1 MMNQKK
7 TRKKKQNLSKKKKL
21 SKNLYQNLDE
31 ETIEKYLDE
40 IGKIK
45 LLSYKEEIIL
55 ARKIRM
61 GYNEKATQYEKKIAK
76 KCMDLL
82 IKSNLRF
89 VVSIAKKYQNQGL
102 SFSDLINE
110 GNMGL
115 IKGICRFDERKGYKC
130 ISYSVWWIRQSIL
143 QAISEQSRG
152 IRCPT
157 NKIAFYNKVNQFI
170 LKFEQ
175 KFKIKPTIKEISDT
189 LKCTEKEV
197 DEALLN
203 SYKLPSLD
211 APLSEGEEP
220 VNLYEI
226 LKNENCENA
235 EENLEFDSFN
245 EEIQSILK
253 TLPEREAK
261 IIKLHFGLGCS
272 PHSLEEIAKILKLT
286 RERCRQIEIHTLK
299 RLRHT
304 SKIRKLL
311 KFCPGSYL
319 NY

>member
-1 MMNQKK
+1 MILNQPM
-7 TRKKKQNLSKKKKL
+7 RPQIQKKKQKL
-21 SKNLYQNLDE
+21 YKNLDE
-31 ETIEKYLDE
+31 ETIEKYLEE

-55 ARKIRM
+55 AIKIRR
-61 GYNEKATQYEKKIAK
+61 GYNENATQYEKKIAK
-76 KCMDLL
+76 KCIDLL

-130 ISYSVWWIRQSIL
+130 ISYCVWWIRQSIL

-157 NKIAFYNKVNQFI
+157 NKIAFYNKVNKFI

-175 KFKIKPTIKEISDT
+175 KFQIKPTIKEISDT

-211 APLSEGEEP
+211 APLNEEEEP
-220 VNLYEI
+220 VNWYEI
-226 LKNENCENA
+226 LKNKNCENA
-235 EENLEFDSFN
+235 EEKLELDSLK
-245 EEIQSILK
+245 EEIQSVLK

-304 SKIRKLL
+304 SKFRQLISFL
-311 KFCPGSYL
+311 Y
-319 NY
+319 

>member
-1 MMNQKK
+1 MDQLKMKPN
-7 TRKKKQNLSKKKKL
+7 TNNKL
-21 SKNLYQNLDE
+21 SQNLDE
-31 ETIEKYLDE
+31 ETIEKYLEE
-40 IGKIK
+40 IGQIK

-55 ARKIRM
+55 ARKIRR

-130 ISYSVWWIRQSIL
+130 ISYCVWWIRQSIL

-157 NKIAFYNKVNQFI
+157 NKIAFYNKVNKFI
-170 LKFEQ
+170 LKFEP
-175 KFKIKPTIKEISDT
+175 KFQRKPTRKEISDT

-211 APLSEGEEP
+211 APLNEGEEP

-235 EENLEFDSFN
+235 EENLEFDSLK
-245 EEIQSILK
+245 EEIQSVLK

-261 IIKLHFGLGCS
+261 IIKLHFGLGCY

-304 SKIRKLL
+304 SKMRQLI
-311 KFCPGSYL
+311 SYL
-319 NY
+319 Y

>member
-1 MMNQKK
+1 MILNQPLKPQNQIQKMIKNKNQK
-7 TRKKKQNLSKKKKL
+7 
-21 SKNLYQNLDE
+21 LYQNLDE
-31 ETIEKYLDE
+31 ETIEKYLEE

-55 ARKIRM
+55 ARKIRR
-61 GYNEKATQYEKKIAK
+61 GYNDKATQYEKKIAK
-76 KCMDLL
+76 KCIDLL

-130 ISYSVWWIRQSIL
+130 ISYCVWWIRQSIL

-157 NKIAFYNKVNQFI
+157 NKIAFYNKVNKFI

-175 KFKIKPTIKEISDT
+175 NFQIKPTIKEISDT

-197 DEALLN
+197 EEALLN

-211 APLSEGEEP
+211 APLNEGEEP

-226 LKNENCENA
+226 FQNENCENA
-235 EENLEFDSFN
+235 EEKLEFDSLK
-245 EEIQSILK
+245 EEIQSVLN

-261 IIKLHFGLGCS
+261 IIKLHFGLGCY

-304 SKIRKLL
+304 SKIRKLISFL
-311 KFCPGSYL
+311 Y
-319 NY
+319 

>member
-1 MMNQKK
+1 MILNQPLKPQNQIQK
-7 TRKKKQNLSKKKKL
+7 MIKNKKQK
-21 SKNLYQNLDE
+21 LYQNLDE
-31 ETIEKYLDE
+31 ETIEKYLEE

-55 ARKIRM
+55 ARKIRR
-61 GYNEKATQYEKKIAK
+61 GYNDKATQYEKKIAK
-76 KCMDLL
+76 KCIDLL

-130 ISYSVWWIRQSIL
+130 ISYCVWWIRQSIL

-157 NKIAFYNKVNQFI
+157 NKIAFYNKVNKFI

-175 KFKIKPTIKEISDT
+175 NFQIKPTIKEISDT

-211 APLSEGEEP
+211 APLNEGEEP

-226 LKNENCENA
+226 FQNENCENA
-235 EENLEFDSFN
+235 EEKLEFDSLK
-245 EEIQSILK
+245 EEIQSVLN

-261 IIKLHFGLGCS
+261 IIKLHFGLGCY

-304 SKIRKLL
+304 SKIRKLISFL
-311 KFCPGSYL
+311 Y
-319 NY
+319 

>member
-1 MMNQKK
+1 MILNQPLKPQNKIKKMIKNKNQK
-7 TRKKKQNLSKKKKL
+7 
-21 SKNLYQNLDE
+21 LYQNLDE
-31 ETIEKYLDE
+31 ETIEKYLEE

-55 ARKIRM
+55 ARKIRR

-76 KCMDLL
+76 KCIDLL

-130 ISYSVWWIRQSIL
+130 ISYCVWWIRQSIL

-157 NKIAFYNKVNQFI
+157 NKIAFYNKVNKFI

-175 KFKIKPTIKEISDT
+175 NFQIKPTIKEISDT

-197 DEALLN
+197 EEALLN

-211 APLSEGEEP
+211 APLNEGEEP

-226 LKNENCENA
+226 FQNENCENA
-235 EENLEFDSFN
+235 EEKLELDSLK
-245 EEIQSILK
+245 EEIQSVLN

-261 IIKLHFGLGCS
+261 IIKLHFGLGCY

-304 SKIRKLL
+304 SKIRKLISFL
-311 KFCPGSYL
+311 Y
-319 NY
+319 

>member
-1 MMNQKK
+1 MILNKPIKPHNTIKKMIQKK
-7 TRKKKQNLSKKKKL
+7 KHK
-21 SKNLYQNLDE
+21 LYQNLDE
-31 ETIEKYLDE
+31 ETIEKYLEE

-55 ARKIRM
+55 SRKIRR
-61 GYNEKATQYEKKIAK
+61 GYNENATQYEKKIAK
-76 KCMDLL
+76 KCIDLL

-130 ISYSVWWIRQSIL
+130 ISYCVWWIRQSIL

-157 NKIAFYNKVNQFI
+157 NKIAFYNKVNKFI

-175 KFKIKPTIKEISDT
+175 KFQIQPTIKEISDT

-211 APLSEGEEP
+211 APLNEGEEP
-220 VNLYEI
+220 VNWYEI
-226 LKNENCENA
+226 LKNETCENA
-235 EENLEFDSFN
+235 EEKLELDSLK
-245 EEIQSILK
+245 EEIQSVLK

-304 SKIRKLL
+304 SKMRKLISFL
-311 KFCPGSYL
+311 Y
-319 NY
+319 

>member
-1 MMNQKK
+1 MILNKPMRPQIQ
-7 TRKKKQNLSKKKKL
+7 KKKQK
-21 SKNLYQNLDE
+21 LYQNLDE
-31 ETIEKYLDE
+31 ETIEKYLEE
-40 IGKIK
+40 IVKIK

-55 ARKIRM
+55 ARKIRR
-61 GYNEKATQYEKKIAK
+61 GYNENATQYEKKIAK
-76 KCMDLL
+76 KCIDLL

-130 ISYSVWWIRQSIL
+130 ISYCVWWIRQSIL

-157 NKIAFYNKVNQFI
+157 NKIAFYNKVNKFI

-175 KFKIKPTIKEISDT
+175 KFQIKPTIKEISDT

-211 APLSEGEEP
+211 APLNEEEEP
-220 VNLYEI
+220 VNWYEI
-226 LKNENCENA
+226 LTNKNCENA
-235 EENLEFDSFN
+235 EEKLELDSLK
-245 EEIQSILK
+245 EEIQSVLK

-261 IIKLHFGLGCS
+261 IIKLHFGLGCY

-304 SKIRKLL
+304 SKFRKLISFL
-311 KFCPGSYL
+311 Y
-319 NY
+319 

>member
-1 MMNQKK
+1 MILNQPLKPHTHIKNMRQNKK
-7 TRKKKQNLSKKKKL
+7 HK
-21 SKNLYQNLDE
+21 LYQNLDE
-31 ETIEKYLDE
+31 ETIEKYLEE
-40 IGKIK
+40 IGKIQ

-55 ARKIRM
+55 SRKIRR
-61 GYNEKATQYEKKIAK
+61 GYNENATQYENKIAK
-76 KCMDLL
+76 KCIDLL

-130 ISYSVWWIRQSIL
+130 ISYCVWWIRQSIL

-157 NKIAFYNKVNQFI
+157 NKIAFYNKVNKFI

-175 KFKIKPTIKEISDT
+175 NFQIKPTIKEISDT

-211 APLSEGEEP
+211 APLNEGEEP

-226 LKNENCENA
+226 FQNENCENA
-235 EENLEFDSFN
+235 VEKLEFDSLK
-245 EEIQSILK
+245 EEIQSVLK
-253 TLPEREAK
+253 TLPEREAQ
-261 IIKLHFGLGCS
+261 ILKLHFGLGCS

-286 RERCRQIEIHTLK
+286 RERVRQIEIHTLK

-304 SKIRKLL
+304 SKIRKLISFL
-311 KFCPGSYL
+311 Y
-319 NY
+319 

>member
-1 MMNQKK
+1 MKLQKMK
-7 TRKKKQNLSKKKKL
+7 PNKKHK
-21 SKNLYQNLDE
+21 LYQNLDE

-55 ARKIRM
+55 ARKIRR
-61 GYNEKATQYEKKIAK
+61 GYKEKATQYEKKIAK
-76 KCMDLL
+76 KCIDLL

-130 ISYSVWWIRQSIL
+130 ISYCVWWIRQSIL
-143 QAISEQSRG
+143 QAIYEQSRG

-157 NKIAFYNKVNQFI
+157 NKIAFYNKVNKFI

-211 APLSEGEEP
+211 APLNDEEEP

-226 LKNENCENA
+226 LKNENCEKA
-235 EENLEFDSFN
+235 EEKLEFDSLK
-245 EEIQSILK
+245 EEIQSVLK

-261 IIKLHFGLGCS
+261 IIKLHFGLGCY

-304 SKIRKLL
+304 SQIRKLI
-311 KFCPGSYL
+311 SYL
-319 NY
+319 N

>member
-1 MMNQKK
+1 MIKNKNQK
-7 TRKKKQNLSKKKKL
+7 
-21 SKNLYQNLDE
+21 LYQNLDE
-31 ETIEKYLDE
+31 ETIEKYLEE

-55 ARKIRM
+55 ARKIRR
-61 GYNEKATQYEKKIAK
+61 GYNDKATQYEKKIAK
-76 KCMDLL
+76 KCIDLL

-130 ISYSVWWIRQSIL
+130 ISYCVWWIRQSIL

-157 NKIAFYNKVNQFI
+157 NKIAFYNKVNKFI

-175 KFKIKPTIKEISDT
+175 NFQIKPTIKEISDT

-197 DEALLN
+197 EEALLN

-211 APLSEGEEP
+211 APLNEGEEP

-226 LKNENCENA
+226 FQNENCENA
-235 EENLEFDSFN
+235 EEKLEFDSLK
-245 EEIQSILK
+245 EEIQSVLN

-261 IIKLHFGLGCS
+261 IIKLHFGLGCY

-304 SKIRKLL
+304 SKIRKLISFL
-311 KFCPGSYL
+311 Y
-319 NY
+319 

>member
-1 MMNQKK
+1 MILNQPLKPQTHIQKMIQNKK
-7 TRKKKQNLSKKKKL
+7 HK
-21 SKNLYQNLDE
+21 LYQNLDE
-31 ETIEKYLDE
+31 ETIEKYLEE

-55 ARKIRM
+55 ARKIRR
-61 GYNEKATQYEKKIAK
+61 GYNENATQYEKKIAK
-76 KCMDLL
+76 KCIDLL

-130 ISYSVWWIRQSIL
+130 ISYCVWWIRQSIL

-157 NKIAFYNKVNQFI
+157 NKIAFYNKVNKFI

-175 KFKIKPTIKEISDT
+175 NFQIKPTIKEISDT

-211 APLSEGEEP
+211 APLNEGEEP

-226 LKNENCENA
+226 FQNENCENA
-235 EENLEFDSFN
+235 VEKLEFDSLK
-245 EEIQSILK
+245 EEIQSVLK

-261 IIKLHFGLGCS
+261 IIKLHFGLGCY

-304 SKIRKLL
+304 SKMRKLISFL
-311 KFCPGSYL
+311 Y
-319 NY
+319 

>member
-1 MMNQKK
+1 M
-7 TRKKKQNLSKKKKL
+7 KQNKKHK
-21 SKNLYQNLDE
+21 LYQNLDE

-55 ARKIRM
+55 ALKIRR
-61 GYNEKATQYEKKIAK
+61 GYKEKATQYEKNLAK
-76 KCMDLL
+76 KCIDLL

-130 ISYSVWWIRQSIL
+130 ISYCVWWIRQSIL

-157 NKIAFYNKVNQFI
+157 NKIAFYNKVNKFI
-170 LKFEQ
+170 FKFEQ

-211 APLSEGEEP
+211 APLNDEEEP

-226 LKNENCENA
+226 LKNENCEKA
-235 EENLEFDSFN
+235 EEKLEFDSLK
-245 EEIQSILK
+245 EEIQSVLK

-261 IIKLHFGLGCS
+261 IIKLHFGLGCY

-286 RERCRQIEIHTLK
+286 RERCRQIEIHTFK

-304 SKIRKLL
+304 SQIRKLI
-311 KFCPGSYL
+311 SYL
-319 NY
+319 N

>member
-1 MMNQKK
+1 MIQNKK
-7 TRKKKQNLSKKKKL
+7 HK
-21 SKNLYQNLDE
+21 LYQNLDE
-31 ETIEKYLDE
+31 ETIEKYLEE

-45 LLSYKEEIIL
+45 LLSYREEIIL
-55 ARKIRM
+55 ARKIRR
-61 GYNEKATQYEKKIAK
+61 GYNENATQYEKKIAK
-76 KCMDLL
+76 KCIDLL

-130 ISYSVWWIRQSIL
+130 ISYCVWWIRQSIL

-157 NKIAFYNKVNQFI
+157 NKIAFYNKVNKFI

-175 KFKIKPTIKEISDT
+175 KFQIKPTIKEISDT

-211 APLSEGEEP
+211 APLNEDEEP

-226 LKNENCENA
+226 FKNENCENA
-235 EENLEFDSFN
+235 EEKLEFDSLKD
-245 EEIQSILK
+245 EIQSVLK

-272 PHSLEEIAKILKLT
+272 PQSLEEIAKILKLT

-304 SKIRKLL
+304 SKIRKLISFL
-311 KFCPGSYL
+311 Y
-319 NY
+319 

>member
-1 MMNQKK
+1 MILNKPMRPQIQ
-7 TRKKKQNLSKKKKL
+7 KKKQK
-21 SKNLYQNLDE
+21 LYQNLDE
-31 ETIEKYLDE
+31 ETIEKYLEE

-55 ARKIRM
+55 AIKIRR
-61 GYNEKATQYEKKIAK
+61 GYNENATQYEKKIAK
-76 KCMDLL
+76 KCIDLL

-130 ISYSVWWIRQSIL
+130 ISYCVWWIRQSIL

-157 NKIAFYNKVNQFI
+157 NKIAFYNKVNKFI

-175 KFKIKPTIKEISDT
+175 KFQIKPTIKEISDT

-211 APLSEGEEP
+211 APLNEEEEP
-220 VNLYEI
+220 VNWYEI
-226 LKNENCENA
+226 LTNKNCENA
-235 EENLEFDSFN
+235 EEKLELDSLK
-245 EEIQSILK
+245 EEIQSVLK

-261 IIKLHFGLGCS
+261 IIKLHFGLGCY

-304 SKIRKLL
+304 SKFRKLISFL
-311 KFCPGSYL
+311 Y
-319 NY
+319 

>member
-1 MMNQKK
+1 MIFNQPLKPQNQIQK
-7 TRKKKQNLSKKKKL
+7 MIKNKKQK
-21 SKNLYQNLDE
+21 LYQNLDE
-31 ETIEKYLDE
+31 ETIEKYLEE

-55 ARKIRM
+55 ARKIRR

-76 KCMDLL
+76 KCIDLL

-102 SFSDLINE
+102 SLSDLINE

-130 ISYSVWWIRQSIL
+130 ISYCVWWIRQSIL

-157 NKIAFYNKVNQFI
+157 NKIAFYNKVNKFI

-175 KFKIKPTIKEISDT
+175 NFQIKPTIKEISDT

-211 APLSEGEEP
+211 APLNEGEEP

-226 LKNENCENA
+226 FQNENCENA
-235 EENLEFDSFN
+235 EEKLEFDSLK
-245 EEIQSILK
+245 EEIQSVLN

-261 IIKLHFGLGCS
+261 IIKLHFGLGCY

-304 SKIRKLL
+304 SKIRKLISFL
-311 KFCPGSYL
+311 Y
-319 NY
+319 

>member
-1 MMNQKK
+1 MRPQIQKQK
-7 TRKKKQNLSKKKKL
+7 
-21 SKNLYQNLDE
+21 LYQTLDE
-31 ETIEKYLDE
+31 ETIEKYLEE

-55 ARKIRM
+55 ALKIRR
-61 GYNEKATQYEKKIAK
+61 GYKENATQYEKKLAK
-76 KCMDLL
+76 KCIDLL

-130 ISYSVWWIRQSIL
+130 ISYCVWWIRQSIL

-157 NKIAFYNKVNQFI
+157 NKIAFYNKVNKFI

-175 KFKIKPTIKEISDT
+175 KFQIKPTIKEISDT

-211 APLSEGEEP
+211 APLNEEEEP
-220 VNLYEI
+220 VNWYEI
-226 LKNENCENA
+226 LTNKNCENA
-235 EENLEFDSFN
+235 EEKLELDSLK
-245 EEIQSILK
+245 EEIQSVLK

-261 IIKLHFGLGCS
+261 IIKLHFGLGCY

-304 SKIRKLL
+304 SKFRKLISFL
-311 KFCPGSYL
+311 Y
-319 NY
+319 

>member
-1 MMNQKK
+1 MIKN
-7 TRKKKQNLSKKKKL
+7 KKQK
-21 SKNLYQNLDE
+21 LYQNLDE
-31 ETIEKYLDE
+31 ETIEKYLEE

-55 ARKIRM
+55 ARKIRR
-61 GYNEKATQYEKKIAK
+61 GYNDKATQYEKKIAK
-76 KCMDLL
+76 KCIDLL

-130 ISYSVWWIRQSIL
+130 ISYCVWWIRQSIL

-157 NKIAFYNKVNQFI
+157 NKIAFYNKVNKFI

-175 KFKIKPTIKEISDT
+175 NFQIKPTIKEISDT

-211 APLSEGEEP
+211 APLNEGEEP

-226 LKNENCENA
+226 FQNENCENA
-235 EENLEFDSFN
+235 EEKLEFDSLK
-245 EEIQSILK
+245 EEIQSVLN

-261 IIKLHFGLGCS
+261 IIKLHFGLGCY

-304 SKIRKLL
+304 SKIRKLISFL
-311 KFCPGSYL
+311 Y
-319 NY
+319 

>member
-1 MMNQKK
+1 MILNKPLKPQTHNQNMIQNKK
-7 TRKKKQNLSKKKKL
+7 HK
-21 SKNLYQNLDE
+21 LYQNLDE
-31 ETIEKYLDE
+31 ETIEKYLEE

-55 ARKIRM
+55 ARKIRR
-61 GYNEKATQYEKKIAK
+61 GYNDKATQYEKKIAK
-76 KCMDLL
+76 KCIDLL

-130 ISYSVWWIRQSIL
+130 ISYCVWWIRQSIL

-157 NKIAFYNKVNQFI
+157 NKIAFYNKVNKFI

-175 KFKIKPTIKEISDT
+175 NFQIKPTIKEISDT

-211 APLSEGEEP
+211 APLNEAEEP

-226 LKNENCENA
+226 FQNENCENA
-235 EENLEFDSFN
+235 EEKLEFDSLK
-245 EEIQSILK
+245 EEIQSVLN

-261 IIKLHFGLGCS
+261 IIKLHFGLGCY

-304 SKIRKLL
+304 SKMRKLISFL
-311 KFCPGSYL
+311 Y
-319 NY
+319 